1 LLFHGF
7 LFFFKIFQK
16 IGIFGEHG
24 PFRVV
29 SSTKLDYNIR
39 TWIQEAN
46 IIYLDTPLGVGFSY
60 STGAPPVTTSQI
72 NAIDINNALLE
83 FFKLFP
89 EFQTADFYLAGDTY
103 AGKYITHYWN
113 YYKNGQSTLK
123 LPLKG
128 ILLGNAMMNPV
139 NLICF
144 LTLQDYPILHLFRH
158 ELL

>member
-1 LLFHGF
+1 
-7 LFFFKIFQK
+7 
-16 IGIFGEHG
+16 
-24 PFRVV
+24 
-29 SSTKLDYNIR
+29 
-39 TWIQEAN
+39 
-46 IIYLDTPLGVGFSY
+46 
-60 STGAPPVTTSQI
+60 VTTSQI
-72 NAIDINNALLE
+72 NAVDINNALLE